1 MKLHIFC
8 HELSY
13 VQHPIAKASSKG
25 YPPAVFYFLWK
36 LLLGTIFLGFGFR
49 LSIVFAICH

>member
-1 MKLHIFC
+1 MKLHIFY
-8 HELSY
+8 HELRY
-13 VQHPIAKASSKG
+13 VQDPIGKASSKG

-36 LLLGTIFLGFGFR
+36 LLLGTIFLGFSFC